1 MLKVYECSN
10 LWPKLYILWQIS
22 DSHCLIWFVLSK
34 FLVIT
39 AEPLTISV
47 TPNDGTKVRISFKV
61 RWLKGNTRA
70 LQNDQLFAVT
80 LMYFARISI
89 EKIHLIIF
97 ILVILMVQ
105 GSPGSFTEDAAL
117 KAYPNCETIPCDEF
131 EEAFKV

>member
-1 MLKVYECSN
+1 MFQPLTKIIYSLTNFWFPLSN
-10 LWPKLYILWQIS
+10 LAV
-22 DSHCLIWFVLSK
+22 FVLSN

-80 LMYFARISI
+80 LMHFALISI